1 MAASA
6 KAAQA
11 DRLLRFLASP
21 EVAPVL
27 RESGLE
33 P

>member
-1 MAASA
+1 MVSSA
-6 KAAQA
+6 KAARA
-11 DRLLRFLASP
+11 DALLKYLASP

-27 RESGLE
+27 RDSGLE

>member
-1 MAASA
+1 MSVS
-6 KAAQA
+6 KKIGQSR
-11 DRLLRFLASP
+11 RLLEYLASP

-27 RESGLE
+27 RDSGLE

>member
-1 MAASA
+1 MVATN
-6 KAAQA
+6 KAAEA

-21 EVAPVL
+21 EVAPAL
-27 RESGLE
+27 RASGLE